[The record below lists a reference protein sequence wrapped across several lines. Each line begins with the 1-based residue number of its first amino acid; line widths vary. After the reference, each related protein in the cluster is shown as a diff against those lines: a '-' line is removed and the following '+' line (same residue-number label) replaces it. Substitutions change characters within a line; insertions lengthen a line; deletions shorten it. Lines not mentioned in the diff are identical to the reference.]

1 MNSKQTLERISKKII
16 IAHNCR
22 INIINCVKNFYIFRI
37 SCCSKFASDPHFIFV
52 PWSCSFF
59 HLTSQSKVPNLTKWT
74 KSSRIDILRN
84 AEVFKRSSRTV
95 SRAAPQKNLRQNWM
109 YQLHRFLSFLQFNVT
124 HPKGSSQHDTFWW
137 VTWSEGQY
145 AWFLRCRCFVYL
157 CTLLCSTHI
166 LIPVSGYQIT
176 KKTSHK
182 VDPIAPSPSS
192 NSSGILLRSS
202 HRKGYCTCGAGSP
215 RFLFLVV
222 ESSKLLSRRE
232 LSYGWW
238 SPLWKS
244 SRNHMKSPT
253 NRTMLI
259 SWGPFFKK
267 PIKSWRLRWDEVAWG
282 RVNNMTGQGDDASAN
297 FSI

>member
-1 MNSKQTLERISKKII
+1 MVIFILSPYFSKQSPQSHKMDQVQSHRHPPKCWSLQTVLEKLH
-16 IAHNCR
+16 A
-22 INIINCVKNFYIFRI
+22 
-37 SCCSKFASDPHFIFV
+37 
-52 PWSCSFF
+52 
-59 HLTSQSKVPNLTKWT
+59 
-74 KSSRIDILRN
+74 
-84 AEVFKRSSRTV
+84 
-95 SRAAPQKNLRQNWM
+95 RAAPKKISDRIGCTNSTDFWV
-109 YQLHRFLSFLQFNVT
+109 SFKFNVT
-124 HPKGSSQHDTFWW
+124 HPKGSSQHDSFWW

-145 AWFLRCRCFVYL
+145 AWFLCCKCFVYP

-176 KKTSHK
+176 KKTSHN
-182 VDPIAPSPSS
+182 PSPSS

-222 ESSKLLSRRE
+222 ESSKLFSRRE

-238 SPLWKS
+238 SPL
-244 SRNHMKSPT
+244 KSPT
-253 NRTMLI
+253 KRTILI

-267 PIKSWRLRWDEVAWG
+267 PIKSWRLRWDEIAWG